1 MSPRVHVPP
10 VDLRD
15 LCEEHEHVLLWQV
28 RGTSDVVVDGSP
40 QELRHGWAL
49 WVPSGVHHSFTT
61 HDGAVVLP
69 TFFPA
74 ASTATT
80 LARPTTVA
88 VDDDLSTLLLAFVQS
103 SYSIIRPRADLAR
116 QVLALLE
123 EGPSAPTSLPVP
135 VSGPARAVA
144 EALRFNPG
152 DERGVEELAR
162 SAHASAR
169 TVERSFLTETGMTL
183 REWRIRIRMETA
195 ARLLRA
201 RTAPEAVAQRVGY
214 TSGSAFRRV
223 FKDRFGM
230 TPSQYATS
238 ATRPGS
244 ALPRPV
250 PAS

>member
-1 MSPRVHVPP
+1 MTSRVHVPP
-10 VDLRD
+10 VHLDG

-28 RGTSDVVVDGSP
+28 RGASEVVVDGTR
-40 QELRHGWAL
+40 QELRSGWAL
-49 WVPSGVHHSFTT
+49 WVPAGVPHSFTT
-61 HDGAVVLP
+61 ADGAVVLP

-80 LARPTTVA
+80 LERPTAVA
-88 VDDDLSTLLLAFVQS
+88 VDDDLSTLLLACVQA

-123 EGPSAPTSLPVP
+123 AGPAAPSALPVP
-135 VSGPARAVA
+135 VSGAARVVA

-162 SAHASAR
+162 AAHASAR
-169 TVERSFLTETGMTL
+169 TVERSFAAETGMTL
-183 REWRIRIRMETA
+183 REWRIRNRMEVA

-201 RTAPEAVAQRVGY
+201 RTAPDAVAQRVGY

-230 TPSQYATS
+230 TPTQYAAR
-238 ATRPGS
+238 ATRPAA
-244 ALPRPV
+244 ALPAR
-250 PAS
+250 